1 MAKVNIGNSV
11 KEIANNLYAM
21 SQMKCVDPDHWYM
34 EIFGALPVYKYSME
48 INRINED
55 EDFDVYDVIFK
66 ELIATG
72 EFEPLLYEYGKYSYG
87 KTKPRCEGDGCK
99 TKQDKIETNRFTLV
113 SNKEAVMVYYDYEM
127 INVITHTGVEKIN
140 EFVSKYLDKYNQ
152 DDDRVKC
159 HIIVKD
165 PDLYLDNFNLDIENE
180 LDFDLY
186 NEGFEDIHNSI
197 VNSIL
202 KDKNGLYL
210 LYGEPGTGKSTY
222 IRHLISACETEKRKF
237 IYVPSKL
244 FEDFTDP
251 AILPFLLR
259 NRGCVFIIEDCED
272 LITVDDGE
280 RSDSI
285 ADLLNMTDGILADAL
300 NIKIICTFNTD
311 YSKIDEALLR
321 PGRCKCKYEFK
332 LLDKDRANK
341 VANKLGLKE
350 VTKDISLAELFNP
363 EKTFKDKEKK
373 KKIGFIQ

>member
-1 MAKVNIGNSV
+1 MAKVNIGDSV

-66 ELIATG
+66 ELINSG

-87 KTKPRCEGDGCK
+87 KTKPRCEGDDCK
-99 TKQDKIETNRFTLV
+99 TKQDKIEVNRFTLV
-113 SNKEAVMVYYDYEM
+113 SKSEPVMIYYDYEM
-127 INVITHTGVEKIN
+127 MNVITHTGTEKIN
-140 EFVSKYLDKYNQ
+140 EFVEKYLKKYNQ
-152 DDDRVKC
+152 TDDRVKC
-159 HIIVKD
+159 HVIVKD
-165 PDLYLDNFNLDIENE
+165 PDLYLDSFNLDIENE

-186 NEGFEDIHNSI
+186 NEGFEDVHKSI
-197 VNSIL
+197 VQSIL
-202 KDKNGLYL
+202 NDKNGLYL

-222 IRHLISACETEKRKF
+222 IRHLISACETDKRKF

-311 YSKIDEALLR
+311 YTKIDEALLR
-321 PGRCKCKYEFK
+321 PGRCKCKYEFT
-332 LLDKDRANK
+332 LLDKDRANR
-341 VANKLGLKE
+341 VAKKLGLKE
-350 VTKDISLAELFNP
+350 VDKDVSLAELFNP
-363 EKTFKDKEKK
+363 ELEFKTDKK
-373 KKIGFIQ
+373 KKRIGFK